1 MSVSTEND
9 SVVLKV
15 IEGTGFGWMGARY
28 VRLWFLRFRAVVRR
42 FFEAWEGSETGSL
55 YFCRGG
61 FWPPRLGDE
70 LFRRPH
76 PVIPRQVAP
85 QQSLLLFHW
94 TNWVAAMAVG
104 SVSRFRFPGGL

>member
-1 MSVSTEND
+1 MSVRVCSG
-9 SVVLKV
+9 VW
-15 IEGTGFGWMGARY
+15 GW
-28 VRLWFLRFRAVVRR
+28 VRR

-55 YFCRGG
+55 FFLAGEAS
-61 FWPPRLGDE
+61 WPPRLGDE

-94 TNWVAAMAVG
+94 TNWLAIMAVG
-104 SVSRFRFPGGL
+104 SVSHFRFPGGL